1 MDNKREA
8 LVYDNTNYFGLREEV
23 SDFVKYYLGKYGIEI
38 YRKEFIG
45 YNEQL
50 DASCYTAGFRLNGK
64 ELITKGFKE
73 CCWQIS
79 DKAKNNLLII
89 KNNSIS
95 FYRFDP
101 LSRNGESRVI
111 KYNALRNGLALESNG
126 MFGMTTK
133 LEIIQDNNGVINIKF
148 FYVDCENCH
157 WILNR
162 PLTDLECIDTISEL
176 LISLFPYNEYVKSSE
191 IYLADLSYL
200 TIEQLCAFKNKCKKQ
215 FKTEFGLIKAM
226 LSDPMIE
233 ATIDRLLKK
242 TPVYNY
248 RRTVKSVNKIYEQYN
263 KLVDDNYFKRKQE
276 LNEQRE
282 RDLALVKEAYEKELG
297 ISTGET
303 AKTKIKDHSPN
314 TKRL

>member
-1 MDNKREA
+1 MGNKRET

-23 SDFVKYYLGKYGIEI
+23 SDFVKYYLRKYGVEI
-38 YRKEFIG
+38 HRKEAVG
-45 YNEQL
+45 YNKQL
-50 DASCYTAGFRLNGK
+50 DASCYTAGFRINGK
-64 ELITKGFKE
+64 ELTTKNHSGNFWLLSSKE
-73 CCWQIS
+73 KNVICIR
-79 DKAKNNLLII
+79 DK
-89 KNNSIS
+89 SIA
-95 FYRFDP
+95 FYEFTSSP
-101 LSRNGESRVI
+101 
-111 KYNALRNGLALESNG
+111 YNDYAWAVSYNQLRNGLVLESNG

-242 TPVYNY
+242 TPKYNY
-248 RRTVKSVNKIYEQYN
+248 RRAVKSINKSYEQYN
-263 KLVDDNYFKRKQE
+263 KLLDDNYFKRKQE